1 MKNTK
6 TPLYLIIFLLASL
19 LSISLIKT
27 SQMTQKPPKIEF
39 IEVRDTLTEIKW
51 DTITLSKE
59 KTVLLPVK
67 DTLYVLKNDTLT
79 VIDSVEVLL
88 PINRYEVDT
97 TLTTDTATINLSII
111 ASGYDVTIDTLTYN
125 FNLKYTTKKRTSF
138 GIFAGPMVGFSFNGK
153 LTVGV
158 GFGVGIFL

>member
-6 TPLYLIIFLLASL
+6 TPLYLIIFILASL

-97 TLTTDTATINLSII
+97 TLTTDTTTLNLSII
-111 ASGYDVTIDTLTYN
+111 ASGYEVSLDTLTY
-125 FNLKYTTKKRTSF
+125 NLKYTTKKRTSF
-138 GIFAGPMVGFSFNGK
+138 GIFAGPMVGFSLNGK
-153 LTVGV
+153 PSVGV
-158 GFGVGIFL
+158 GVGVGIFL

>member
-97 TLTTDTATINLSII
+97 TLTTDTATLNLSII
-111 ASGYDVTIDTLTYN
+111 ASGYDVTIDTLTYY
-125 FNLKYTTKKRTSF
+125 LKYTTKKRTSF

-153 LTVGV
+153 PSVGV

>member
-1 MKNTK
+1 
-6 TPLYLIIFLLASL
+6 
-19 LSISLIKT
+19 
-27 SQMTQKPPKIEF
+27 MTQKPPKIEF

-97 TLTTDTATINLSII
+97 TLTTDTTTINLSII

-125 FNLKYTTKKRTSF
+125 LKYTTKKRTSF
-138 GIFAGPMVGFSFNGK
+138 GIFTGPMTGLSFDGK

>member
-27 SQMTQKPPKIEF
+27 SQMTQKPPKTEF
-39 IEVRDTLTEIKW
+39 IEVRDTITEIKW
-51 DTITLSKE
+51 DTITLSKV

-97 TLTTDTATINLSII
+97 TLTTDTATLNLSII
-111 ASGYDVTIDTLTYN
+111 AHGYDVTIDTLTY
-125 FNLKYTTKKRTSF
+125 NLKYTTKKRTSF

-158 GFGVGIFL
+158 GVGVGIFL

>member
-1 MKNTK
+1 MKNSK

-27 SQMTQKPPKIEF
+27 SQMTQKPPKTEF
-39 IEVRDTLTEIKW
+39 IELRDTITEIKW

-67 DTLYVLKNDTLT
+67 DTLYILKNDTLT
-79 VIDSVEVLL
+79 VIDSVEVIL

-97 TLTTDTATINLSII
+97 TLTTDTTTLNLSII
-111 ASGYDVTIDTLTYN
+111 ASGYDVTIDTLTY
-125 FNLKYTTKKRTSF
+125 NLKYTTKKRTSF

-153 LTVGV
+153 PTVGV
-158 GFGVGIFL
+158 GVGVGIFL

>member
-6 TPLYLIIFLLASL
+6 TPLYLIIFVLTLL

-27 SQMTQKPPKIEF
+27 SQMTQKPPKTEF

-97 TLTTDTATINLSII
+97 TLTTDTTTLNLSIR

-125 FNLKYTTKKRTSF
+125 LKYYTTKKRTSF
-138 GIFAGPMVGFSFNGK
+138 GIFAGPMVGFSFNGN
-153 LTVGV
+153 LSVGV